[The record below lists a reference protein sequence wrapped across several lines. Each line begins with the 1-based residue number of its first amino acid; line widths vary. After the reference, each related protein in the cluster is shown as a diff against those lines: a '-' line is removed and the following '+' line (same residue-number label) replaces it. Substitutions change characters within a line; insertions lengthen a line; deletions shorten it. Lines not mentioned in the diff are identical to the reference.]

1 MGRLLLGGR
10 LPLAAALAVAAA
22 AAHADAGVS
31 ITLGQ
36 PGFYGRI
43 DIGDAPPP
51 QLIYGQPLIIA
62 PAPPGPVPPPIY
74 LRVPP
79 GFERHWA
86 KHCHD
91 YNACGSPV
99 FFVRDKWYR
108 DVYVP
113 HYRERHLREERGHED
128 SGLRR
133 DHREGRGHERRD
145 QDREH

>member
-1 MGRLLLGGR
+1 MKR
-10 LPLAAALAVAAA
+10 PLSAAALALLAASA
-22 AAHADAGVS
+22 FADVGVS
-31 ITLGQ
+31 ITMGQ

-43 DIGDAPPP
+43 DLGDAPPP
-51 QLIYGQPLIIA
+51 QVIYAQPLIIV
-62 PAPPGPVPPPIY
+62 PGPPGPVPEPYY

-91 YNACGSPV
+91 YDACGHPV

-113 HYRERHLREERGHED
+113 HYRERGRH
-128 SGLRR
+128 
-133 DHREGRGHERRD
+133 EGRDERERERRHEG
-145 QDREH
+145 REHDGHDQGRDR

>member
-1 MGRLLLGGR
+1 MGR
-10 LPLAAALAVAAA
+10 LPLRFALGTALVMAAATALA
-22 AAHADAGVS
+22 DVS
-31 ITLGQ
+31 ITVGQ

-86 KHCHD
+86 KHCRD

-113 HYRERHLREERGHED
+113 HYRERERRLHGERG
-128 SGLRR
+128 
-133 DHREGRGHERRD
+133 REGGDRHGDRHDEGPGERRGRE
-145 QDREH
+145 DREH